1 MCDLL
6 TCLSDCLSR
15 CSQYSLQEDKYESAI
30 RDLTDKL
37 KEVRTLV
44 PSSLVHQSGTGDR
57 AAAQEP
63 TGGSTPLTAGH
74 MTPVLP
80 SRHWLPVKSRLCF
93 QVLLCGGPAPS
104 SLEELAAPDHPSR
117 ALCSPTA
124 AFSSFICPSAGGV
137 PL

>member
-63 TGGSTPLTAGH
+63 TGGFTH
-74 MTPVLP
+74 
-80 SRHWLPVKSRLCF
+80 R
-93 QVLLCGGPAPS
+93 
-104 SLEELAAPDHPSR
+104 
-117 ALCSPTA
+117 
-124 AFSSFICPSAGGV
+124 
-137 PL
+137 